1 MTAIKAAEIDGFVA
15 RPDPAKPI
23 VLVFGPDSGLVQE
36 RIDALVN
43 LSVDDPKDPFALA
56 RLDSDMLA
64 AEPRRLVEE
73 ALTVP
78 LFGGRRAVWVKAG
91 SKSIVEAVELLLG
104 APLGSDCRVLIE
116 AGDLKRNAPLRTLC
130 EKSKIAVALPCYAD
144 GPRELTRLI
153 DSELRDAGL
162 AIAPDAKTLL
172 ASLLGGDRRASRN
185 EVQKLALYARGEKI
199 IDLDDVFAVVADATA
214 LALDGAIDA
223 AFAGRPSDL
232 ERELARASTSG
243 VAPSAL
249 ISAALRHVIALHK
262 ARLMTEDGAGVDEAL
277 NRFIP
282 PLHFKRRPLV
292 DAALKTWTATRLEK
306 LMLQFADTVLD
317 VRRNAGLAET
327 LAQRALLAVAVAAK
341 RK

>member
-292 DAALKTWTATRLEK
+292 DTALKTWTATRLEK

-327 LAQRALLAVAVAAK
+327 LAQRALLVVAVAAK